1 MALPAEGAI
10 SMSQIKAELGSTSNI
25 LRVYS
30 EAAGKTAPHGMKEFL
45 GYSKPGPPPPPPP
58 PPPPAPTYYSFAAV
72 RSTVS
77 AQDACDSLGPI
88 ITVYSTCQTLIV
100 NCVLRTYFDA
110 EPEILRTVQSGWYS
124 IGDNWYY
131 VNNNSGIIN
140 STGVCGTGGCECY
153 TVYNES
159 GDRSI
164 IFEYNRCSDG
174 AVSSLSVAR
183 GSVVTVCVS
192 PGGDVYDT
200 SGLLTIVACGTPC
213 SVNGDCTDCI

>member
-1 MALPAEGAI
+1 MAQ
-10 SMSQIKAELGSTSNI
+10 SMSAIKTKLGSSSNS
-25 LRVYS
+25 LRAYS
-30 EAAGKTAPHGMKEFL
+30 AARGLTAPDSMAEFDSWL
-45 GYSKPGPPPPPPP
+45 NGPVD
-58 PPPPAPTYYSFAAV
+58 PPAPTYYSFAAV

-100 NCVLRTYFDA
+100 NCVLRRYFDA

-183 GSVVTVCVS
+183 GSVVTLCVS

-213 SVNGDCTDCI
+213 SVNGDCADCI